1 MKTQNNTIT
10 RETYDENLV
19 SLAEMNCW
27 STSRMVIN
35 YGNLQV
41 RVSINDYGKY
51 IVSYYDLNRSEND
64 SCKSW
69 STCNSRKAAEAQIKK
84 FFRNN

>member
-19 SLAEMNCW
+19 SLAEMNCLENAK
-27 STSRMVIN
+27 MVIN

-41 RVSINDYGKY
+41 HVSINDYGKY
-51 IVSYYDLNRSEND
+51 IIAYYREGE

-69 STCNSRKAAEAQIKK
+69 STCTSRNSAENQIKK
-84 FFRNN
+84 FFRNY